1 VTAWADLTTFTI
13 QFNIS
18 NLEIDYL
25 FILLPHTYTHTPTCT
40 FSAELDKSMVYAIPL
55 VRPLPIP
62 LLHDRMKMEVC
73 FINFN
78 KGEDDEGCFKFCN
91 ILKWSAIVYKQILK
105 S

>member
-1 VTAWADLTTFTI
+1 MIT
-13 QFNIS
+13 
-18 NLEIDYL
+18 YL
-25 FILLPHTYTHTPTCT
+25 FCFHTHIHTHPHVP
-40 FSAELDKSMVYAIPL
+40 SVPELDKSMVYAIPL

>member
-1 VTAWADLTTFTI
+1 MTTWVDLTTFTI

-25 FILLPHTYTHTPTCT
+25 FILLPPPHTHTHVP
-40 FSAELDKSMVYAIPL
+40 SVPELDKSMVYAIPIL
-55 VRPLPIP
+55 
-62 LLHDRMKMEVC
+62 LLHDRMQMEVC

-91 ILKWSAIVYKQILK
+91 ILNWSPIV
-105 S
+105 